1 MRGSLNVR
9 IKGNKVKP
17 YDVIISTICIIIAIA
32 TVIPFYNVIIRAVA
46 TPAAIAKQTFYL
58 IPTSFDLA
66 AFNMLFEDGKLVMAF
81 GISVITTLSG
91 TALSILVTTIG
102 AYALSKKSMPGKN
115 LFMVLIVFT
124 MFFGGGLIPYY
135 LNIKDFGM
143 INKLVV
149 LIVPGMV
156 NTFYLL
162 IMINYFRS
170 VPRSLEESAKM
181 DGASVVRTLFTII
194 LPISKPTMAAITLF
208 YAVDRWNEWWH
219 ALLFI
224 SDKDKYPMQL
234 YLREMLVDVTRMMTD
249 SKAASMTSSMQD
261 TTQDG
266 LKMATVIVTMV
277 PVMIIYPFLQ
287 KHFAAGIM
295 LGSIK
300 E

>member
-32 TVIPFYNVIIRAVA
+32 TVIPFYNVVIRAVA

>member
-1 MRGSLNVR
+1 MSKVKKVKR
-9 IKGNKVKP
+9 IKF
-17 YDVIISTICIIIAIA
+17 YDIVVSTICILLAIA
-32 TVIPFYNVIIRAVA
+32 TVIPFYNVAIRAVA
-46 TPAAIAKQTFYL
+46 SPAAIAKQTFYL
-58 IPTSFDLA
+58 IPTSFDIS
-66 AFNMLFEDGKLVMAF
+66 AFRMLFEDGKLVIAF
-81 GISVITTLSG
+81 GVSLFVTMSG
-91 TALSILVTTIG
+91 TAISILVTTIG
-102 AYALSKKSMPGKN
+102 AYALSKKTMPGKN
-115 LFMVLIVFT
+115 VFMLLIVFT

-135 LNIKDFGM
+135 LNIKSFGM
-143 INKLVV
+143 INKMSV

-170 VPRSLEESAKM
+170 VPKSLEESAKM
-181 DGASVVRTLFTII
+181 DGASVVRTLFAII

-224 SDKDKYPMQL
+224 SDTSKYPMQL
-234 YLREMLVDVTRMMTD
+234 YLREMLADVTRMITD
-249 SKAASMTSSMQD
+249 TKAASMTSSMQD
-261 TTQDG
+261 ITPDG